1 MRSLRVRNAIA
12 VLAVAF
18 VVLCTGASAA
28 ERAGP
33 TWLAADYIAAHPAE
47 SQEWRL
53 HYGAHDFGSELGD
66 AFVIGLADTY
76 AYVETPTRITIYDFA
91 VERVLTFDRVANRF
105 DSASFYMHPAAVL
118 GELQNRLKVI
128 APLLQMLEQ
137 GGGTGA
143 VPLTSVDRFW
153 IESDL
158 GVLGP
163 PEGAP
168 AISVTDEADGTTRY
182 VYAEEVVA
190 TIVAVEHAITAEAAH
205 GLDIVLRRLT
215 RLHPA
220 ILADVAARN
229 VIPQS
234 LSYVIYGTD
243 NVARTVSIELRE
255 IEERNSAYPLPASA
269 TPGDGGLSPTLAPLV
284 AQVRG
289 FVAGERDERFR
300 TDSDYQQAAIA
311 AAAQG
316 NWLAVQLILFERQL
330 QYGPEAPCEDPSVC
344 FDVAANEGAML
355 ADPDVIA
362 YQAALEQDQSGGDP
376 KTVIATLQGFDRSSF
391 MNPAIV
397 DLLVANTMSVNRIEP
412 EDGAPGP
419 EQLLLGYIE
428 SNPYVGAAYND
439 LGQHLWRA
447 QRPAE
452 AWQMFDLA
460 RAFGPV
466 PGLAPLMQID
476 QAEQTIKRAAP
487 AFFQ

>member
-1 MRSLRVRNAIA
+1 MRGLRVLNAIA
-12 VLAVAF
+12 ALAVAF
-18 VVLCTGASAA
+18 VVLSAGASAA

-53 HYGAHDFGSELGD
+53 HYGARDFGSELGS

-76 AYVETPTRITIYDFA
+76 AYVETPTRITIYDFT
-91 VERVLTFDRVANRF
+91 VERVLTFDRAADRF

-118 GELQNRLKVI
+118 GELQNRLKVV

-158 GVLGP
+158 GVIGP
-163 PEGAP
+163 AEGAP

-182 VYAEEVVA
+182 VYANEVVA
-190 TIVAVEHAITAEAAH
+190 TIVAAEHAIPAEAAH

-220 ILADVAARN
+220 ILSDVAGRN

-243 NVARTVSIELRE
+243 NVARTASIELRE
-255 IEERNSAYPLPASA
+255 IEELMSAYPLPASA
-269 TPGDGGLSPTLAPLV
+269 APGNSGLSPTLAPLV
-284 AQVRG
+284 SEVRTIVG
-289 FVAGERDERFR
+289 GERDERFR
-300 TDSDYQQAAIA
+300 SDSDYQQAAMA

-316 NWLAVQLILFERQL
+316 QWLAVQLILFERQL

-344 FDVAANEGAML
+344 FDAAANEAAML
-355 ADPDVIA
+355 ADPDVVA
-362 YQAALEQDQSGGDP
+362 YRAALEQDQSGGDP
-376 KTVIATLQGFDRSSF
+376 TTVIETLRGFDRSSF

-412 EDGAPGP
+412 AAGEPGP
-419 EQLLLGYIE
+419 EQLLLGYIA

-439 LGQHLWRA
+439 LGQHLWRI

-466 PGLAPLMQID
+466 PGLVPLMQID